1 MNAAGATPRADE
13 NLASLPN
20 IGKTL
25 AAKLKA
31 IGITDAKA
39 LIKEGSQN
47 AFLKIKG
54 NGDSHPCYNLLCA
67 LEGAIRNTRWHDLP
81 KGVKFELKS
90 FFESVKN

>member
-1 MNAAGATPRADE
+1 MKATDTPPRADE

-31 IGITDAKA
+31 IGINDAGG

-47 AFLKIKG
+47 AFLKIKS
-54 NGDSHPCYNLLCA
+54 NGGSHPCYNLLCA

-81 KGVKFELKS
+81 KGVKLELKS